1 MEEYN
6 NEIVKENLNQ
16 NKKKSNKLTIILS
29 FLIVLV
35 LAGAGIYFFILKKD
49 TTPSTPGGTS
59 EVKKENKYSQY
70 QLKSNTLE
78 DFDLYFMQLEN
89 NNKNMIYSPLSI
101 KYALELLNEGAEG
114 DTKEQITNILGSY
127 TNKKYQSNQ
136 NMSFANALFIRNNF
150 KDNIN
155 QTYIDTLNNTY
166 NAQVVYDDFKNPK
179 KINNWVSNK
188 TYNLINNLYDNI
200 SDQDFIL
207 ANALGIDM
215 EWVKKIQ
222 ADNYEDRYAVSFDHE
237 DFNMFVGSLD
247 DMDYT
252 ELKFENL
259 DYKAKATKFGAVINK
274 YDIVSELGEDNIR
287 KTVNQAYQ
295 KWLTS
300 DEYCGDDFD
309 NTFDMEKYIAELK
322 DNYEHISS
330 STDFEFY
337 TDEDT
342 KVFAK
347 DLKTYNDTTLQY
359 IGIMPTTKTL
369 SDYIKNTN
377 AEKLNTLIGN
387 LKSIKLANF
396 KDGVITR
403 ITGYV
408 PMFKFDYKLNLV
420 KDLNTLGITDVF
432 DKEKA
437 NLSKLSS
444 ADAYINDARHQA
456 NIEFSNEGIKAA
468 AATSMGGAGSVGCWF
483 DYRFDVPVEEIDL
496 TFDKPYM
503 FIIRDKNSGEVWF
516 MGGIYE
522 PTKFTPN
529 LGE

>member
-1 MEEYN
+1 
-6 NEIVKENLNQ
+6 
-16 NKKKSNKLTIILS
+16 
-29 FLIVLV
+29 
-35 LAGAGIYFFILKKD
+35 
-49 TTPSTPGGTS
+49 
-59 EVKKENKYSQY
+59 
-70 QLKSNTLE
+70 
-78 DFDLYFMQLEN
+78 
-89 NNKNMIYSPLSI
+89 
-101 KYALELLNEGAEG
+101 
-114 DTKEQITNILGSY
+114 
-127 TNKKYQSNQ
+127 
-136 NMSFANALFIRNNF
+136 
-150 KDNIN
+150 
-155 QTYIDTLNNTY
+155 
-166 NAQVVYDDFKNPK
+166 
-179 KINNWVSNK
+179 
-188 TYNLINNLYDNI
+188 
-200 SDQDFIL
+200 
-207 ANALGIDM
+207 
-215 EWVKKIQ
+215 
-222 ADNYEDRYAVSFDHE
+222 
-237 DFNMFVGSLD
+237 
-247 DMDYT
+247 
-252 ELKFENL
+252 
-259 DYKAKATKFGAVINK
+259 
-274 YDIVSELGEDNIR
+274 
-287 KTVNQAYQ
+287 
-295 KWLTS
+295 
-300 DEYCGDDFD
+300 
-309 NTFDMEKYIAELK
+309 MEKYIAELK

-516 MGGIYE
+516 MGSVYE

>member
-6 NEIVKENLNQ
+6 NEIVKKNLNQ
-16 NKKKSNKLTIILS
+16 SKKKSNKLTIILS
-29 FLIVLV
+29 VLIVLV

-49 TTPSTPGGTS
+49 NTPSTSGTS

-70 QLKSNTLE
+70 QLKGNTLE

-101 KYALELLNEGAEG
+101 KYALELLNEGADG

-127 TNKKYQSNQ
+127 TNKKYSNNQ
-136 NMSFANALFIRNNF
+136 NMSFANALFVRNDF

-155 QTYIDTLNNTY
+155 QSYIDTLKNTY
-166 NAQVVYDDFKNPK
+166 NAEVVYDDFKTPK

-200 SDQDFIL
+200 NDQDFIL

-222 ADNYEDRYAVSFDHE
+222 ADNYEDSYTVSFDHE
-237 DFNMFVGSLD
+237 NFNMYVGSLD
-247 DMDYT
+247 EADYS
-252 ELKFENL
+252 ELAFKNL
-259 DYKAKATKFGAVINK
+259 NYKAKATKFGAVINK
-274 YDIVSELGEDNIR
+274 YDIISELGEANIR

-300 DEYCGDDFD
+300 DEYCGDEFD
-309 NTFDMEKYIAELK
+309 NTFDIEKYIAELK

-337 TDEDT
+337 TDDDI

-347 DLKTYNDTTLQY
+347 DLKTYNGTTLQY
-359 IGIMPTTKTL
+359 IGIMPTTNSL

-377 AEKLNTLIGN
+377 AENLNTLIGN

-408 PMFKFDYKLNLV
+408 PMFKFDYQLDLV

-444 ADAYINDARHQA
+444 ADVYINDARHQA
-456 NIEFSNEGIKAA
+456 NIEFSNEGIKAG
-468 AATSMGGAGSVGCWF
+468 AATAMGGAGSVGCWF
-483 DYRFDVPVEEIDL
+483 DYRYDVPVEDIDL

-516 MGGIYE
+516 MGSVYE

>member
-1 MEEYN
+1 
-6 NEIVKENLNQ
+6 
-16 NKKKSNKLTIILS
+16 
-29 FLIVLV
+29 
-35 LAGAGIYFFILKKD
+35 
-49 TTPSTPGGTS
+49 
-59 EVKKENKYSQY
+59 
-70 QLKSNTLE
+70 
-78 DFDLYFMQLEN
+78 
-89 NNKNMIYSPLSI
+89 
-101 KYALELLNEGAEG
+101 
-114 DTKEQITNILGSY
+114 
-127 TNKKYQSNQ
+127 
-136 NMSFANALFIRNNF
+136 
-150 KDNIN
+150 
-155 QTYIDTLNNTY
+155 
-166 NAQVVYDDFKNPK
+166 
-179 KINNWVSNK
+179 
-188 TYNLINNLYDNI
+188 
-200 SDQDFIL
+200 
-207 ANALGIDM
+207 M

-309 NTFDMEKYIAELK
+309 NSFDMEKYIAELK

-408 PMFKFDYKLNLV
+408 PMFKFDYKLDLA

-516 MGGIYE
+516 MGSVYE